1 MTMATWTKNE
11 LDSID
16 RAEELTLASVRAD
29 GSLRKPVT
37 MWVVRS
43 GDDIFVR
50 SVNGR
55 GSAWFRGA
63 QTRHLAHI
71 RAGGVEKDV
80 GLVETDE
87 ADDEADAAYQAKYGT
102 RYPTIVP
109 SIVAPQSWAATLK
122 LTPHEKEKLMHKR
135 TLGNSLEVSA
145 IGLGCMGMSTGFPPF
160 PPKQEMVSLCP
171 ATPAGRASYVDDAL
185 RFCD

>member
-29 GSLRKPVT
+29 GSLRQPVT

-50 SVNGR
+50 AVNGR

-63 QTRHLAHI
+63 QARHLAHI

-109 SIVAPQSWAATLK
+109 SIVAPEARAATLK
-122 LTPHEKEKLMHKR
+122 LTPHEKE
-135 TLGNSLEVSA
+135 N
-145 IGLGCMGMSTGFPPF
+145 
-160 PPKQEMVSLCP
+160 
-171 ATPAGRASYVDDAL
+171 
-185 RFCD
+185 

>member
-1 MTMATWTKNE
+1 MAWTENE

-16 RAEELTLASVRAD
+16 KAQELTLASVRAD

-37 MWVVRS
+37 MWVVRR
-43 GDDIFVR
+43 GEDIFVR

-63 QTRHLAHI
+63 QARHLAHI

-87 ADDEADAAYQAKYGT
+87 AGDLIDAAYQTKYGT

-109 SIVAPQSWAATLK
+109 SIVTPQARAATLK
-122 LTPHEKEKLMHKR
+122 LTPHEKV
-135 TLGNSLEVSA
+135 N
-145 IGLGCMGMSTGFPPF
+145 
-160 PPKQEMVSLCP
+160 
-171 ATPAGRASYVDDAL
+171 
-185 RFCD
+185 